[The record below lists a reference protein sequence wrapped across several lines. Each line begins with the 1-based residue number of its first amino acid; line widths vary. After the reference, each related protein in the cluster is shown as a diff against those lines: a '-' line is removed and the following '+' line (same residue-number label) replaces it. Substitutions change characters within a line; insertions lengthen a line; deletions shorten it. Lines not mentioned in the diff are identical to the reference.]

1 MIPIIDTIN
10 ANAVNTTMTVS
21 YVVIAHH
28 LRFSDFPKTSRNVNF
43 EGLRT
48 FVMTTKDNHLP
59 YTAVP
64 FMIITYHIF
73 SNYSFRQNSAYTV
86 FDDLL
91 SPVVSRRIFNIQRHY
106 WRTVFNNDVVFLL
119 WTSLKQRA
127 LPVVVRRSDVASLT
141 CTRHI
146 FKNYPYFSIN
156 IGYFIHPFLKFFK
169 IRAHVLKQ
177 INLAYLFHI
186 FIKIAHD

>member
-1 MIPIIDTIN
+1 MIPIIDTIS

-21 YVVIAHH
+21 YIVIAHH

-73 SNYSFRQNSAYTV
+73 SGVN
-86 FDDLL
+86 L
-91 SPVVSRRIFNIQRHY
+91 IFLQESG
-106 WRTVFNNDVVFLL
+106 L
-119 WTSLKQRA
+119 A
-127 LPVVVRRSDVASLT
+127 
-141 CTRHI
+141 I
-146 FKNYPYFSIN
+146 FYF
-156 IGYFIHPFLKFFK
+156 Y
-169 IRAHVLKQ
+169 
-177 INLAYLFHI
+177 
-186 FIKIAHD
+186 

>member
-1 MIPIIDTIN
+1 MMIRSNFTMIPIIDTIN

-73 SNYSFRQNSAYTV
+73 SNYNFRQV
-86 FDDLL
+86 
-91 SPVVSRRIFNIQRHY
+91 
-106 WRTVFNNDVVFLL
+106 
-119 WTSLKQRA
+119 
-127 LPVVVRRSDVASLT
+127 
-141 CTRHI
+141 
-146 FKNYPYFSIN
+146 YPYLKNIIKPRNIIFSLIY
-156 IGYFIHPFLKFFK
+156 IFSYFK
-169 IRAHVLKQ
+169 ILYKFRK
-177 INLAYLFHI
+177 
-186 FIKIAHD
+186 

>member
-64 FMIITYHIF
+64 LAIMISLYFQIIF
-73 SNYSFRQNSAYTV
+73 F
-86 FDDLL
+86 
-91 SPVVSRRIFNIQRHY
+91 VV
-106 WRTVFNNDVVFLL
+106 L
-119 WTSLKQRA
+119 
-127 LPVVVRRSDVASLT
+127 SLT
-141 CTRHI
+141 LFLTTCYLLLFLEEHLIYNATI
-146 FKNYPYFSIN
+146 DALSSIMT
-156 IGYFIHPFLKFFK
+156 LFFFCE
-169 IRAHVLKQ
+169 L
-177 INLAYLFHI
+177 L
-186 FIKIAHD
+186 

>member
-73 SNYSFRQNSAYTV
+73 PNYNFRQVYPYAV

-91 SPVVSRRIFNIQRHY
+91 SPAVSRRTFNIQRHY
-106 WRTVFNNDVVFLL
+106 
-119 WTSLKQRA
+119 
-127 LPVVVRRSDVASLT
+127 
-141 CTRHI
+141 
-146 FKNYPYFSIN
+146 
-156 IGYFIHPFLKFFK
+156 
-169 IRAHVLKQ
+169 
-177 INLAYLFHI
+177 
-186 FIKIAHD
+186 

>member
-1 MIPIIDTIN
+1 MIRSNFTMIPIIDTIN

-73 SNYSFRQNSAYTV
+73 SNYIFV
-86 FDDLL
+86 KILL
-91 SPVVSRRIFNIQRHY
+91 
-106 WRTVFNNDVVFLL
+106 TLFLTTCYL
-119 WTSLKQRA
+119 LLFPGEHLMYNATIDA
-127 LPVVVRRSDVASLT
+127 LS
-141 CTRHI
+141 
-146 FKNYPYFSIN
+146 SIMT
-156 IGYFIHPFLKFFK
+156 LFFFCE
-169 IRAHVLKQ
+169 L
-177 INLAYLFHI
+177 L
-186 FIKIAHD
+186 

>member
-1 MIPIIDTIN
+1 MIRSNFTMIPIIDTIN

-28 LRFSDFPKTSRNVNF
+28 LRFSDIPKTSRNVNL

-48 FVMTTKDNHLP
+48 FFMKTKDNHLP

-73 SNYSFRQNSAYTV
+73 SNYIFRQNSAYAV

-91 SPVVSRRIFNIQRHY
+91 SPAVSRRICLIHRHY
-106 WRTVFNNDVVFLL
+106 
-119 WTSLKQRA
+119 
-127 LPVVVRRSDVASLT
+127 
-141 CTRHI
+141 
-146 FKNYPYFSIN
+146 
-156 IGYFIHPFLKFFK
+156 
-169 IRAHVLKQ
+169 
-177 INLAYLFHI
+177 
-186 FIKIAHD
+186 

>member
-1 MIPIIDTIN
+1 
-10 ANAVNTTMTVS
+10 
-21 YVVIAHH
+21 
-28 LRFSDFPKTSRNVNF
+28 
-43 EGLRT
+43 
-48 FVMTTKDNHLP
+48 MTTKDNHLP

-73 SNYSFRQNSAYTV
+73 SNYIFRQNSAYAV

-91 SPVVSRRIFNIQRHY
+91 SPVVSRRTFNIQRHY

-127 LPVVVRRSDVASLT
+127 LPVVVRWSDVASLT

-146 FKNYPYFSIN
+146 LKNYPYFSIQ
-156 IGYFIHPFLKFFK
+156 IGHSIHLFFKTFK
-169 IRAHVLKQ
+169 IRAHVFKQ
-177 INLAYLFHI
+177 IKLAYLFHI
-186 FIKIAHD
+186 SIKSAHDQNLPPNTPWYIDLRMFLNDCSDLFTNDRFISF

>member
-1 MIPIIDTIN
+1 MTFFHFYSTSTLYLQQFCIIYLIC
-10 ANAVNTTMTVS
+10 
-21 YVVIAHH
+21 VICVEIKKH
-28 LRFSDFPKTSRNVNF
+28 LRTFFNYVLFHTLSSGITSVFNLKKNY

-48 FVMTTKDNHLP
+48 FVITTKDNHLP

-73 SNYSFRQNSAYTV
+73 SNYIFRQNSAYAV

-91 SPVVSRRIFNIQRHY
+91 SPVVSRRTFNIQRHY

-127 LPVVVRRSDVASLT
+127 LPVVVRWSDVDSLN
-141 CTRHI
+141 CTRLI
-146 FKNYPYFSIN
+146 I
-156 IGYFIHPFLKFFK
+156 
-169 IRAHVLKQ
+169 
-177 INLAYLFHI
+177 
-186 FIKIAHD
+186 

>member
-1 MIPIIDTIN
+1 MIRSNLITSIIKDTTSVKQ
-10 ANAVNTTMTVS
+10 VNTTMTVS
-21 YVVIAHH
+21 YVVIRITSA
-28 LRFSDFPKTSRNVNF
+28 FSYFPKNSRNVNF

-73 SNYSFRQNSAYTV
+73 SNYIFRQNSAYAV

-91 SPVVSRRIFNIQRHY
+91 SPAVSRRTFNIQRHY
-106 WRTVFNNDVVFLL
+106 WRTVLNNDVVFLL

-127 LPVVVRRSDVASLT
+127 LPVVVRWSDVASLT

-146 FKNYPYFSIN
+146 VKNYPYFSIQ
-156 IGYFIHPFLKFFK
+156 IGHSIHLFLKP
-169 IRAHVLKQ
+169 LKYGHTFL
-177 INLAYLFHI
+177 N
-186 FIKIAHD
+186 K

>member
-1 MIPIIDTIN
+1 MLTLLTPPWLFH
-10 ANAVNTTMTVS
+10 MLS
-21 YVVIAHH
+21 
-28 LRFSDFPKTSRNVNF
+28 LRITSVFQIFPKLLGMWISKGCVPSSWRP
-43 EGLRT
+43 E
-48 FVMTTKDNHLP
+48 DNHLP

-73 SNYSFRQNSAYTV
+73 SNYIFRQNSAYAI

-91 SPVVSRRIFNIQRHY
+91 SPDVSRRTFNVQRHY

-127 LPVVVRRSDVASLT
+127 LPVVVRGSDVASLT

-146 FKNYPYFSIN
+146 F
-156 IGYFIHPFLKFFK
+156 
-169 IRAHVLKQ
+169 
-177 INLAYLFHI
+177 
-186 FIKIAHD
+186 

>member
-1 MIPIIDTIN
+1 MIRSNLITSIIKDTTSVKH
-10 ANAVNTTMTVS
+10 VNTTMTVS

-73 SNYSFRQNSAYTV
+73 SNYNFRQV
-86 FDDLL
+86 
-91 SPVVSRRIFNIQRHY
+91 
-106 WRTVFNNDVVFLL
+106 
-119 WTSLKQRA
+119 
-127 LPVVVRRSDVASLT
+127 
-141 CTRHI
+141 
-146 FKNYPYFSIN
+146 YPYLKNIIKPRNIIFSLIY
-156 IGYFIHPFLKFFK
+156 IFSYFK
-169 IRAHVLKQ
+169 ILYKFRK
-177 INLAYLFHI
+177 
-186 FIKIAHD
+186 

>member
-1 MIPIIDTIN
+1 MLNKLTLPWLFH
-10 ANAVNTTMTVS
+10 MLS
-21 YVVIAHH
+21 
-28 LRFSDFPKTSRNVNF
+28 LRITSVFQNFLTNYRFFGFSLSSRNVNF

-73 SNYSFRQNSAYTV
+73 SNYSFRQNSAYAV

-91 SPVVSRRIFNIQRHY
+91 SPVVYRRTFNMQRHY

-127 LPVVVRRSDVASLT
+127 LPVVVRWSDVASLT

-146 FKNYPYFSIN
+146 F
-156 IGYFIHPFLKFFK
+156 
-169 IRAHVLKQ
+169 
-177 INLAYLFHI
+177 
-186 FIKIAHD
+186 

>member
-64 FMIITYHIF
+64 STIISYHIF
-73 SNYSFRQNSAYTV
+73 PNYNFRQV
-86 FDDLL
+86 
-91 SPVVSRRIFNIQRHY
+91 
-106 WRTVFNNDVVFLL
+106 
-119 WTSLKQRA
+119 
-127 LPVVVRRSDVASLT
+127 
-141 CTRHI
+141 
-146 FKNYPYFSIN
+146 YPYLKTIIN
-156 IGYFIHPFLKFFK
+156 E
-169 IRAHVLKQ
+169 VLTGETITSPNKTS
-177 INLAYLFHI
+177 
-186 FIKIAHD
+186 

>member
-73 SNYSFRQNSAYTV
+73 PNYNFRQV
-86 FDDLL
+86 
-91 SPVVSRRIFNIQRHY
+91 
-106 WRTVFNNDVVFLL
+106 
-119 WTSLKQRA
+119 
-127 LPVVVRRSDVASLT
+127 
-141 CTRHI
+141 
-146 FKNYPYFSIN
+146 YPYLKAIIN
-156 IGYFIHPFLKFFK
+156 EVSTGGAIVPPNKTS
-169 IRAHVLKQ
+169 
-177 INLAYLFHI
+177 
-186 FIKIAHD
+186 

>member
-1 MIPIIDTIN
+1 MIRSNLITSIIKDTTSVKQ
-10 ANAVNTTMTVS
+10 VNTTMTVS
-21 YVVIAHH
+21 YVVIRITSVFHI
-28 LRFSDFPKTSRNVNF
+28 FPKLLGMWISKD
-43 EGLRT
+43 T

-73 SNYSFRQNSAYTV
+73 SNYIFRQNSAYAV

-91 SPVVSRRIFNIQRHY
+91 SPVVSRRTFNIQRHY

-127 LPVVVRRSDVASLT
+127 LPVVVRWSDVASLT

-146 FKNYPYFSIN
+146 F
-156 IGYFIHPFLKFFK
+156 
-169 IRAHVLKQ
+169 
-177 INLAYLFHI
+177 
-186 FIKIAHD
+186 

>member
-10 ANAVNTTMTVS
+10 ANAVSTTMTVS

-64 FMIITYHIF
+64 STIISYRLF
-73 SNYSFRQNSAYTV
+73 SNYIFRQNSAYAV
-86 FDDLL
+86 FDELL

-106 WRTVFNNDVVFLL
+106 
-119 WTSLKQRA
+119 
-127 LPVVVRRSDVASLT
+127 
-141 CTRHI
+141 
-146 FKNYPYFSIN
+146 
-156 IGYFIHPFLKFFK
+156 
-169 IRAHVLKQ
+169 
-177 INLAYLFHI
+177 
-186 FIKIAHD
+186 

>member
-48 FVMTTKDNHLP
+48 FVITTKDNHLP

-73 SNYSFRQNSAYTV
+73 PNYNFRQV
-86 FDDLL
+86 
-91 SPVVSRRIFNIQRHY
+91 
-106 WRTVFNNDVVFLL
+106 
-119 WTSLKQRA
+119 
-127 LPVVVRRSDVASLT
+127 
-141 CTRHI
+141 
-146 FKNYPYFSIN
+146 YPYLKTIIN
-156 IGYFIHPFLKFFK
+156 EVSTGG
-169 IRAHVLKQ
+169 A
-177 INLAYLFHI
+177 
-186 FIKIAHD
+186 IAPPNKTS

>member
-1 MIPIIDTIN
+1 MIRSNFTMIPIIDTIN

-73 SNYSFRQNSAYTV
+73 SNYIFRQNSAYAVLTTCY
-86 FDDLL
+86 LL
-91 SPVVSRRIFNIQRHY
+91 M
-106 WRTVFNNDVVFLL
+106 FLGEHL
-119 WTSLKQRA
+119 MYNATIDA
-127 LPVVVRRSDVASLT
+127 LS
-141 CTRHI
+141 
-146 FKNYPYFSIN
+146 SIMT
-156 IGYFIHPFLKFFK
+156 LFFFCE
-169 IRAHVLKQ
+169 L
-177 INLAYLFHI
+177 L
-186 FIKIAHD
+186 